1 MKAGSPEDTTPDEC
15 SGAEVA
21 NSLCSGRDSVGGAS
35 DYIEGYSSP
44 CKVYYPS
51 QLTFILVGAV
61 VDGIGTTYVPT
72 ACRRFSSANTGL
84 SP

>member
-35 DYIEGYSSP
+35 DCIEGNSSP
-44 CKVYYPS
+44 RKVYYPP
-51 QLTFILVGAV
+51 QLSHILVV
-61 VDGIGTTYVPT
+61 E
-72 ACRRFSSANTGL
+72 L
-84 SP
+84 

>member
-1 MKAGSPEDTTPDEC
+1 MQAGSPDGYNARIVW

-51 QLTFILVGAV
+51 QLTFILVV
-61 VDGIGTTYVPT
+61 E
-72 ACRRFSSANTGL
+72 L
-84 SP
+84 